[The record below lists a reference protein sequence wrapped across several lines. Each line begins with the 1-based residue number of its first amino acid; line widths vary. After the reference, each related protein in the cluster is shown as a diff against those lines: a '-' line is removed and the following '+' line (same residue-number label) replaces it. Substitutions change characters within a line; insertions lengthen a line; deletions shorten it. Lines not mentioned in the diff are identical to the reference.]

1 MIRIK
6 SEIYLRG
13 VVSDFT
19 IENSGKFLQDN
30 DLIILPLLT
39 KNSCAK
45 IAVGI
50 RDNAATYLVSKAL
63 LAQKEI
69 IAVYDYH
76 YVLLCHVANQY
87 LNDNFL
93 SETIVGDVIF
103 HLWEIRETLNI
114 TISIRSYLI
123 KAVRN
128 RCIDYLKSR
137 SEKKEISF
145 SVLVP
150 EEMSE
155 EKYLQSDNY
164 PLGIL
169 LERELEHEIR
179 MAIDKLPVE
188 CRCVFEKSRFEEK
201 KYEEISQEL
210 GISINTVKYH
220 IKNALSFLQTELSK
234 YLIAL
239 ILFFSC

>member
-1 MIRIK
+1 M
-6 SEIYLRG
+6 
-13 VVSDFT
+13 
-19 IENSGKFLQDN
+19 ENTEK
-30 DLIILPLLT
+30 LIVEQL
-39 KNSCAK
+39 KNGNEDAYK
-45 IAVGI
+45 YI
-50 RDNAATYLVSKAL
+50 
-63 LAQKEI
+63 
-69 IAVYDYH
+69 YDYH

-128 RCIDYLKSR
+128 RCIDYLKSG

-179 MAIDKLPVE
+179 MALDKLPIE
-188 CRCVFEKSRFEEK
+188 CRCVFETSSFEEQQ
-201 KYEEISQEL
+201 YEEMSQEL

>member
-1 MIRIK
+1 M
-6 SEIYLRG
+6 
-13 VVSDFT
+13 
-19 IENSGKFLQDN
+19 
-30 DLIILPLLT
+30 
-39 KNSCAK
+39 
-45 IAVGI
+45 
-50 RDNAATYLVSKAL
+50 
-63 LAQKEI
+63 
-69 IAVYDYH
+69 
-76 YVLLCHVANQY
+76 
-87 LNDNFL
+87 NDNFL

-188 CRCVFEKSRFEEK
+188 CRCVFEKSRFEAK

-220 IKNALSFLQTELSK
+220 IKNALASLQTNLSK
-234 YLIAL
+234 YLITL
-239 ILFFSC
+239 LLFFFG

>member
-1 MIRIK
+1 M
-6 SEIYLRG
+6 
-13 VVSDFT
+13 
-19 IENSGKFLQDN
+19 ENTEK
-30 DLIILPLLT
+30 LIVEQL
-39 KNSCAK
+39 KNGNEDAYK
-45 IAVGI
+45 YI
-50 RDNAATYLVSKAL
+50 
-63 LAQKEI
+63 
-69 IAVYDYH
+69 YDYH
-76 YVLLCHVANQY
+76 YVLLCHIANQY

-137 SEKKEISF
+137 YEKKEISF

-188 CRCVFEKSRFEEK
+188 CRCVFEKSRFEAK

-239 ILFFSC
+239 ILFFSY

>member
-1 MIRIK
+1 M
-6 SEIYLRG
+6 
-13 VVSDFT
+13 
-19 IENSGKFLQDN
+19 ENTEKTDCRTTEKWQRRCYKY
-30 DLIILPLLT
+30 I
-39 KNSCAK
+39 
-45 IAVGI
+45 
-50 RDNAATYLVSKAL
+50 
-63 LAQKEI
+63 
-69 IAVYDYH
+69 YDYH

-179 MAIDKLPVE
+179 MAI
-188 CRCVFEKSRFEEK
+188 R
-201 KYEEISQEL
+201 
-210 GISINTVKYH
+210 
-220 IKNALSFLQTELSK
+220 QTTD
-234 YLIAL
+234 
-239 ILFFSC
+239 

>member
-1 MIRIK
+1 M
-6 SEIYLRG
+6 
-13 VVSDFT
+13 
-19 IENSGKFLQDN
+19 ENTEK
-30 DLIILPLLT
+30 LIVEQL
-39 KNSCAK
+39 KNGNEDAYK
-45 IAVGI
+45 YI
-50 RDNAATYLVSKAL
+50 
-63 LAQKEI
+63 
-69 IAVYDYH
+69 YDYH
-76 YVLLCHVANQY
+76 YVLLCHIANQY

-114 TISIRSYLI
+114 TITIRSYLI

>member
-1 MIRIK
+1 
-6 SEIYLRG
+6 
-13 VVSDFT
+13 
-19 IENSGKFLQDN
+19 
-30 DLIILPLLT
+30 
-39 KNSCAK
+39 
-45 IAVGI
+45 
-50 RDNAATYLVSKAL
+50 
-63 LAQKEI
+63 
-69 IAVYDYH
+69 
-76 YVLLCHVANQY
+76 
-87 LNDNFL
+87 
-93 SETIVGDVIF
+93 
-103 HLWEIRETLNI
+103 
-114 TISIRSYLI
+114 
-123 KAVRN
+123 
-128 RCIDYLKSR
+128 
-137 SEKKEISF
+137 
-145 SVLVP
+145 
-150 EEMSE
+150 MSE

-239 ILFFSC
+239 ILFFSY

>member
-1 MIRIK
+1 M
-6 SEIYLRG
+6 
-13 VVSDFT
+13 
-19 IENSGKFLQDN
+19 
-30 DLIILPLLT
+30 
-39 KNSCAK
+39 
-45 IAVGI
+45 
-50 RDNAATYLVSKAL
+50 
-63 LAQKEI
+63 
-69 IAVYDYH
+69 
-76 YVLLCHVANQY
+76 
-87 LNDNFL
+87 NDNFL

-188 CRCVFEKSRFEEK
+188 CGCVFEKSRFEEK

>member
-1 MIRIK
+1 M
-6 SEIYLRG
+6 
-13 VVSDFT
+13 
-19 IENSGKFLQDN
+19 ENTEK
-30 DLIILPLLT
+30 LIVEQL
-39 KNSCAK
+39 KNGNEDAYK
-45 IAVGI
+45 YI
-50 RDNAATYLVSKAL
+50 
-63 LAQKEI
+63 
-69 IAVYDYH
+69 YDYH

-128 RCIDYLKSR
+128 RCIDYLKSG

-164 PLGIL
+164 PLG
-169 LERELEHEIR
+169 
-179 MAIDKLPVE
+179 
-188 CRCVFEKSRFEEK
+188 FEEK

>member
-1 MIRIK
+1 M
-6 SEIYLRG
+6 
-13 VVSDFT
+13 
-19 IENSGKFLQDN
+19 ENTEK
-30 DLIILPLLT
+30 LIVEQL
-39 KNSCAK
+39 KNGNEDAYK
-45 IAVGI
+45 YI
-50 RDNAATYLVSKAL
+50 
-63 LAQKEI
+63 
-69 IAVYDYH
+69 YDYH

-128 RCIDYLKSR
+128 RCIDYLKSG

-179 MAIDKLPVE
+179 MAIDKLPIE
-188 CRCVFEKSRFEEK
+188 FRCVFEKSRFEEK

>member
-1 MIRIK
+1 M
-6 SEIYLRG
+6 
-13 VVSDFT
+13 
-19 IENSGKFLQDN
+19 ENTEK
-30 DLIILPLLT
+30 LIVEQL
-39 KNSCAK
+39 KNGNEDAYK
-45 IAVGI
+45 YI
-50 RDNAATYLVSKAL
+50 
-63 LAQKEI
+63 
-69 IAVYDYH
+69 YDYH
-76 YVLLCHVANQY
+76 YVLLCYVANQY

-137 SEKKEISF
+137 
-145 SVLVP
+145 
-150 EEMSE
+150 SE

>member
-1 MIRIK
+1 M
-6 SEIYLRG
+6 
-13 VVSDFT
+13 
-19 IENSGKFLQDN
+19 ENTEK
-30 DLIILPLLT
+30 LIVEQL
-39 KNSCAK
+39 KNGNEDAYK
-45 IAVGI
+45 YI
-50 RDNAATYLVSKAL
+50 
-63 LAQKEI
+63 
-69 IAVYDYH
+69 YDYH

-93 SETIVGDVIF
+93 SENIVGDVIF

-128 RCIDYLKSR
+128 RCIDYLKSG

-145 SVLVP
+145 SVLVQ
-150 EEMSE
+150 EEVSE

-179 MAIDKLPVE
+179 MAIDKLPIE

-239 ILFFSC
+239 YNPQIQISAESETKRSIFREKDKTKRSKKESAQHSKSRNKSFVMTSVSAL

>member
-1 MIRIK
+1 M
-6 SEIYLRG
+6 
-13 VVSDFT
+13 
-19 IENSGKFLQDN
+19 ENTEK
-30 DLIILPLLT
+30 LIVEQL
-39 KNSCAK
+39 KNGNEDAYK
-45 IAVGI
+45 YI
-50 RDNAATYLVSKAL
+50 
-63 LAQKEI
+63 
-69 IAVYDYH
+69 YDYH

-114 TISIRSYLI
+114 TISIRS
-123 KAVRN
+123 
-128 RCIDYLKSR
+128 YLKSR

>member
-1 MIRIK
+1 M
-6 SEIYLRG
+6 
-13 VVSDFT
+13 
-19 IENSGKFLQDN
+19 ENTEK
-30 DLIILPLLT
+30 LIVEQL
-39 KNSCAK
+39 KNGNEDAYK
-45 IAVGI
+45 YI
-50 RDNAATYLVSKAL
+50 
-63 LAQKEI
+63 
-69 IAVYDYH
+69 YDYH

-128 RCIDYLKSR
+128 RSIDHLKSG

-179 MAIDKLPVE
+179 MAIDKLPIE
-188 CRCVFEKSRFEEK
+188 CRCVFEKSRFVEK
-201 KYEEISQEL
+201 KYEEISREL

>member
-1 MIRIK
+1 M
-6 SEIYLRG
+6 
-13 VVSDFT
+13 
-19 IENSGKFLQDN
+19 ENTEK
-30 DLIILPLLT
+30 LIVEQL
-39 KNSCAK
+39 KNGNEDAYK
-45 IAVGI
+45 YI
-50 RDNAATYLVSKAL
+50 
-63 LAQKEI
+63 
-69 IAVYDYH
+69 YDYH

-210 GISINTVKYH
+210 GISINTVKYSTPRFSTGGYFNNFQN
-220 IKNALSFLQTELSK
+220 KGRSGGGQLLLFAPTLTSQGFCFSTTKLVLFPLLSK
-234 YLIAL
+234 FL
-239 ILFFSC
+239 CD

>member
-1 MIRIK
+1 M
-6 SEIYLRG
+6 
-13 VVSDFT
+13 
-19 IENSGKFLQDN
+19 ENTEK
-30 DLIILPLLT
+30 LIVEQL
-39 KNSCAK
+39 KNGNEDAYK
-45 IAVGI
+45 YI
-50 RDNAATYLVSKAL
+50 
-63 LAQKEI
+63 
-69 IAVYDYH
+69 YDYH

-137 SEKKEISF
+137 
-145 SVLVP
+145 
-150 EEMSE
+150 SE

>member
-1 MIRIK
+1 M
-6 SEIYLRG
+6 
-13 VVSDFT
+13 
-19 IENSGKFLQDN
+19 ENTEK
-30 DLIILPLLT
+30 LIVEQL
-39 KNSCAK
+39 KNGNEDAYK
-45 IAVGI
+45 YI
-50 RDNAATYLVSKAL
+50 
-63 LAQKEI
+63 
-69 IAVYDYH
+69 YDYH

-155 EKYLQSDNY
+155 EKYLQSHNY

-188 CRCVFEKSRFEEK
+188 CRCVFEKRMH
-201 KYEEISQEL
+201 Y
-210 GISINTVKYH
+210 
-220 IKNALSFLQTELSK
+220 LSFRLN
-234 YLIAL
+234 
-239 ILFFSC
+239 